1 MARLRL
7 PKVALY
13 LAGASS
19 LALFSL
25 PSRALESGMTHSSL
39 QLLLLLVAC

>member
-7 PKVALY
+7 PKVSLY

-25 PSRALESGMTHSSL
+25 V
-39 QLLLLLVAC
+39 LVLWTPA

>member
-1 MARLRL
+1 V
-7 PKVALY
+7 PLY

-25 PSRALESGMTHSSL
+25 VLVLWSG
-39 QLLLLLVAC
+39 A